1 MLKLGWLLGCVF
13 SLSVYAQDVVVNP
26 PLSIEPEA
34 GQHLKGPVE
43 PVEGALVPVK
53 ADITVDGQLKLEDK
67 KPEAASVQ
75 ENLQEKLQEK
85 LVDKLDDKP
94 ASKPEA
100 QAFQEPSSVDLL
112 PLEKYLQ
119 FSFGY
124 LDSKWEKIDPSLD
137 NGSLLT
143 TFRVTADM
151 NKHNQFGFAIELVSD
166 KSSQSSPENIR
177 AVQYKLFL
185 DYHRT
190 LFADKLDYLFG
201 IALSVGDYSVRK
213 LELNGSGQEVYSKI
227 KSGTLYGVVPTAG
240 LRFYLVGRNSIDIA
254 LEYHQ
259 YFSKPQSHIGGLAL
273 VPRFSFV
280 F

>member
-1 MLKLGWLLGCVF
+1 MLKLGWLVGCAF
-13 SLSVYAQDVVVNP
+13 SLSLYAQDVVVNP

-34 GQHLKGPVE
+34 GQHLKGPAE

-67 KPEAASVQ
+67 KTEAVAAPAVEAVSIEVKPVAKT
-75 ENLQEKLQEK
+75 EVKADEKTF
-85 LVDKLDDKP
+85 
-94 ASKPEA
+94 
-100 QAFQEPSSVDLL
+100 FQESSTVDLL

-124 LDSKWEKIDPSLD
+124 LDSKWEKIDPSLE
-137 NGSLLT
+137 NGSMLT

-227 KSGTLYGVVPTAG
+227 KSGTLYGIVPTAG
-240 LRFYLVGRNSIDIA
+240 LRFYLVGRNSIDIT

-259 YFSKPQSHIGGLAL
+259 YISKPQSHIGGLAL

>member
-1 MLKLGWLLGCVF
+1 MLKLGWLVGCVF
-13 SLSVYAQDVVVNP
+13 SLSLYAQDVVVNP

-34 GQHLKGPVE
+34 GQHLKGPAE

-67 KPEAASVQ
+67 KTEAAAVPAVEAVSIEVKPVAKT
-75 ENLQEKLQEK
+75 EVKADEKTF
-85 LVDKLDDKP
+85 
-94 ASKPEA
+94 
-100 QAFQEPSSVDLL
+100 FQESSTVDLL

-124 LDSKWEKIDPSLD
+124 LDSKWEKIDPSLE
-137 NGSLLT
+137 NGSMLT

-227 KSGTLYGVVPTAG
+227 KSGTLYGIVPTAG
-240 LRFYLVGRNSIDIA
+240 LRFYLVGRNSIDIT

-259 YFSKPQSHIGGLAL
+259 YISKPQSHIGGLAL

>member
-1 MLKLGWLLGCVF
+1 MLRLGWLPGYFLGCMF

-43 PVEGALVPVK
+43 PVEGALIPLK
-53 ADITVDGQLKLEDK
+53 ADISVDGQLKLEDK
-67 KPEAASVQ
+67 KPAAPESVSL
-75 ENLQEKLQEK
+75 E
-85 LVDKLDDKP
+85 VKP
-94 ASKPEA
+94 ATGPKTEETTFFKES
-100 QAFQEPSSVDLL
+100 SSVDLL

-124 LDSKWEKIDPSLD
+124 LDSKWEKIDPSLE
-137 NGSLLT
+137 NGSMLT

-166 KSSQSSPENIR
+166 KSSQSAPENIR

-227 KSGTLYGVVPTAG
+227 KSGTLYGIVPTAG

-259 YFSKPQSHIGGLAL
+259 YISKSQSYIGGLAL